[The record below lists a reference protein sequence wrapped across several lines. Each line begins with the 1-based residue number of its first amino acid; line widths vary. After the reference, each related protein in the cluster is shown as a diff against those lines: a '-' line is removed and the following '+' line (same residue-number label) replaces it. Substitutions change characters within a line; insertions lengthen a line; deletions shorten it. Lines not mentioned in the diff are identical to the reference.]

1 MKSIFG
7 RKPSEMTDQPG
18 YRDADTLSRLYHEE
32 GLKQREIAERF
43 GVGQDVI
50 SDWMSRLDIQTRSQ
64 WATEDEEAL
73 RELYHG
79 ENKSLQ
85 EVGEELDAS
94 AKAVQRAMER
104 FEIPRRDPRHTRDCP
119 TLYTDDGYWT
129 WHINDWNN
137 QYNIRVHRLIAVAE
151 HGFEAVKG
159 NVVHHKNQH
168 KSDNRPENL
177 ELMTQA
183 EHNKVHARLNYDG

>member
-1 MKSIFG
+1 
-7 RKPSEMTDQPG
+7 MTEQPG
-18 YRDADTLSRLYHEE
+18 YRDADTLSRLYHDE

-43 GVGQDVI
+43 GVGQGVI
-50 SDWMSRLDIQTRSQ
+50 SDWMSRLDIQSRNQ
-64 WATEDEEAL
+64 WQIEDEDKL

-104 FEIPRRDPRHTRDCP
+104 FEIPRRDPEHQRGPVHIRIDCGYLSWKPNCRGEAHTV
-119 TLYTDDGYWT
+119 
-129 WHINDWNN
+129 
-137 QYNIRVHRLIAVAE
+137 RVHRLVAVAE
-151 HGFEAVKG
+151 YGYEAVKS
-159 NVVHHKNQH
+159 NIVHHKNRH

-177 ELMTQA
+177 KLMTQA
-183 EHNKVHARLNYDG
+183 EHNREHAEEAFGDD